1 MNKKKKTR
9 NEVKKEQEEENN
21 KLRNRMKEFIVS
33 SQRSTFVQRDPVIA
47 AVLHDPSNADTST
60 EPVAPNAANFNPS
73 SESSDYDARQKTS
86 SGGKGI

>member
-1 MNKKKKTR
+1 
-9 NEVKKEQEEENN
+9 
-21 KLRNRMKEFIVS
+21 MKEFIVS

-73 SESSDYDARQKTS
+73 SESSDTMQDRRRVQGGREYDL
-86 SGGKGI
+86 KGLDNYNI